1 MVPLPLQENEATGS
15 VWATRPSPKSTARGR
30 SLSSLWNRRPLKEEI
45 FRLEL
50 AIPARC
56 NAAFSRGTV
65 GSVGV
70 GVDFGENRTAWT
82 PVRSTSC

>member
-45 FRLEL
+45 FRLEM
-50 AIPARC
+50 AIPAV
-56 NAAFSRGTV
+56 ATQLVAGATV
-65 GSVGV
+65 GSV